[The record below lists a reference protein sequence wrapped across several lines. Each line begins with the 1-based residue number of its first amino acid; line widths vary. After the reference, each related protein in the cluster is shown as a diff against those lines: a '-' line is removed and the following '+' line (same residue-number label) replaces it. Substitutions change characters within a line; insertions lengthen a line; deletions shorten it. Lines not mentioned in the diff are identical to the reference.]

1 MRRLQ
6 RSVLLFQGNLVS
18 IMDNTNFH
26 NLTISAVRPETDSS
40 ISVTFEVPEEL
51 KETFTFKQGQFLT
64 LKAQI
69 DNEEVRRSYS
79 ICSGVHDGH
88 MRVGIKRVNGGRFS
102 NFANDNFKP
111 GFEVEVMPPQG
122 NFYTELDS
130 SNSKNYMF
138 IAAGSGITPILS
150 NIKTILH
157 EEPLSRV
164 TLLYGNL
171 RSNSV
176 MFMDELGFIKNRYM
190 SRFHWINIMDNEDQ
204 GADLLNGII
213 DNKKG
218 AALYKSRLIDIKNT
232 DEAFICGPQAMMS
245 EVSRGFRSM
254 GFDDSRIHYELF
266 TSSSDDSKVALEKY
280 TQRIADYGEQKTSD
294 VTVISGG
301 RAINFDLA
309 TVGENIL
316 DAGMHN
322 GLDLPYACKAGV
334 CSTCKARLVE
344 GEVDMDINHALEE
357 SEVKAGYILTCQSHP
372 ISDKVIVDFDQ

>member
-1 MRRLQ
+1 
-6 RSVLLFQGNLVS
+6 
-18 IMDNTNFH
+18 
-26 NLTISAVRPETDSS
+26 
-40 ISVTFEVPEEL
+40 
-51 KETFTFKQGQFLT
+51 
-64 LKAQI
+64 
-69 DNEEVRRSYS
+69 
-79 ICSGVHDGH
+79 

-102 NFANDNFKP
+102 NYANDNFKP
-111 GFEVEVMPPQG
+111 GFVVDVMPPQG
-122 NFYTELDS
+122 NFYTEIDP
-130 SNSKNYMF
+130 NNEKNYMF

-157 EEPLSRV
+157 AEPKSRV
-164 TLLYGNL
+164 SLLYGNL

-190 SRFHWINIMDNEDQ
+190 SRFQWINIMDNEDQ

-218 AALYKSRLIDIKNT
+218 AALFKGKLIDIEGT

-266 TSSSDDSKVALEKY
+266 TSSSEDSKAALEKY
-280 TQRIADYGEQKTSD
+280 NQRIADYGEQKTSK
-294 VTVISGG
+294 VTVIAGG
-301 RAINFDLA
+301 RSINFDLA

-316 DAGMHN
+316 DAGIHN

-334 CSTCKARLVE
+334 CSTCKARLVD
-344 GEVDMDINHALEE
+344 GKVDMDLNHALEADE
-357 SEVKAGYILTCQSHP
+357 LDAGYILTCQSHP
-372 ISDKVIVDFDQ
+372 ISDNVVVDYDQ

>member
-1 MRRLQ
+1 MENTAFHTLT
-6 RSVLLFQGNLVS
+6 VS
-18 IMDNTNFH
+18 Q
-26 NLTISAVRPETDSS
+26 VRPETDSS
-40 ISVTFEVPEEL
+40 ICVTFDVPEEL
-51 KETFTFKQGQFLT
+51 KEIFRFKQGQFLT
-64 LKAQI
+64 MKADI

-79 ICSGVHDGH
+79 ICSGVQDGH

-111 GFEVEVMPPQG
+111 GFKVEVMPPQG
-122 NFYTELDS
+122 NFYTEL
-130 SNSKNYMF
+130 NPENKKEYML

-157 EEPLSRV
+157 EEPFSQV

-190 SRFHWINIMDNEDQ
+190 SRFKWINIMDNEDQ
-204 GADLLNGII
+204 GSDILNGII

-218 AALYKSRLIDIKNT
+218 AALYKSKLIDIKNT

-245 EVSRGFRSM
+245 EISRGFRSM

-266 TSSSDDSKVALEKY
+266 TSSSEDSKVALEKY

-301 RAINFDLA
+301 RAINFDLSA
-309 TVGENIL
+309 VGENIL

-334 CSTCKARLVE
+334 CSTCKAKLVE
-344 GEVDMDINHALEE
+344 GEVDMDINHALEAAE
-357 SEVKAGYILTCQSHP
+357 LEAGYILTCQSHP
-372 ISDKVIVDFDQ
+372 ISGKVIVDFDQ